1 MQWFRGLQLQKK
13 MIVSFG
19 ILIVF
24 LALFGGYA
32 TLSLW
37 RIDTALHQYRDYNL
51 RLNHYV
57 KDLAFHFSTMRTYLW
72 RHTAT
77 NDSALM
83 AKTEQEI
90 EETQT
95 LVLQRNSE
103 LPALCTSPELHA
115 LTQEASALIQSYLAF
130 QNNHI
135 QLSRRDTP
143 AAIANIYN
151 NVEDFR
157 VLNTKLKQIIS
168 VTNAEEERQNNIIEE
183 QITNLRLSLGITLV
197 AIIVLGMT
205 IALQIARMIAQPVN
219 ELCRASERVAGGDD
233 AVQIQLDVY
242 DEIGTLGGNFNQM
255 VQTIRS
261 TRLHVEDQNRR
272 SQELAQEQLLEAQ
285 TREEFMKERFT
296 EMQQGLEELSQG
308 NLTVLLPTDR
318 NDVFTQLFTTFNTS
332 VTIIRDML
340 LQVIQ
345 SIEETASAAEQISS
359 SGTEM
364 AATAE
369 SQAQQT
375 TDIAESIVSMTQS
388 IQHSAH
394 SANETAQ
401 VTQQTV
407 QNAKQGEYQIQ
418 EMIESMKGLI
428 AVSQQTTEK
437 ILQLGASSTA
447 ISEITSVINEIA
459 DQTNLLALNAAIE
472 AARAG
477 DAGRGFAVVADEVR
491 KLAERTGKATKEIE
505 RMVSRIQSETD
516 DAVLLIGQSDTNIR
530 QSVERSTQT
539 TAVLDS
545 IVHSIANV
553 QTMVNDVQQH
563 TKEQSSVS
571 HTIAE
576 GTGTLSTSTQEMAA
590 TAVQLSHTAENLS
603 ATTHRLHTMIARFRV
618 REDMPPSNRST
629 AQIISRKGIGNATS
643 LSARISET
651 KMLR

>member
-1 MQWFRGLQLQKK
+1 LYHTSTAGTYSR
-13 MIVSFG
+13 S
-19 ILIVF
+19 
-24 LALFGGYA
+24 
-32 TLSLW
+32 LS
-37 RIDTALHQYRDYNL
+37 TH
-51 RLNHYV
+51 
-57 KDLAFHFSTMRTYLW
+57 
-72 RHTAT
+72 
-77 NDSALM
+77 
-83 AKTEQEI
+83 
-90 EETQT
+90 
-95 LVLQRNSE
+95 SE
-103 LPALCTSPELHA
+103 LSRISKQSCAIIATGYSCGYCQYVQNVEGFR
-115 LTQEASALIQSYLAF
+115 ALIA
-130 QNNHI
+130 
-135 QLSRRDTP
+135 
-143 AAIANIYN
+143 
-151 NVEDFR
+151 
-157 VLNTKLKQIIS
+157 KLKQIIS
-168 VTNAEEERQNNIIEE
+168 VTNIEAERQNTLIQE
-183 QITNLRLSLGITLV
+183 QIANLRLSLGITLL
-197 AIIVLGMT
+197 AIIVLGIMMALR
-205 IALQIARMIAQPVN
+205 IAHMIAQPVH
-219 ELCRASERVAGGDD
+219 ELCQASEQVAGGDD
-233 AVQIQLDVY
+233 AVQVQLEVY
-242 DEIGTLGGNFNQM
+242 DEIGTLGVNFNQM
-255 VQTIRS
+255 VQTIRA

-285 TREEFMKERFT
+285 TREEFMKGRFT
-296 EMQQGLEELSQG
+296 EIQQGLEELSQG

-318 NDVFTQLFTTFNTS
+318 NDIFTPLFITFNTS
-332 VTIIRDML
+332 VATIRDVL
-340 LQVIQ
+340 LQVIE
-345 SIEETASAAEQISS
+345 SVEETASAAEQISS
-359 SGTEM
+359 SSTEM

-375 TDIAESIVSMTQS
+375 TDISESIVSMTHS

-394 SANETAQ
+394 NANQTAE

-407 QNAKQGEYQIQ
+407 QNAKQGEYQIH

-437 ILQLGASSTA
+437 ILQLGSSSIA

-477 DAGRGFAVVADEVR
+477 DAGRGFAVVANEVR

-505 RMVSRIQSETD
+505 HMVSRIQGETD
-516 DAVLLIGQSDTNIR
+516 DAVRLIEQSDTNIR

-590 TAVQLSHTAENLS
+590 TAEQLSQTAENLS
-603 ATTHRLHTMIARFRV
+603 ATTHKLHTMIARFHV
-618 REDMPPSNRST
+618 REDMPMTNRSI
-629 AQIISRKGIGNATS
+629 AQIISRKGIVRATP

-651 KMLR
+651 KMLQ